1 MTMTK
6 LRPYWS
12 KSLNIQHITEHFT
25 KAQLEKRLRKKGVE
39 LDKRK
44 SMANLIEENYD
55 ILN

>member
-1 MTMTK
+1 MIK

-44 SMANLIEENYD
+44 SMANLIKENYD

>member
-1 MTMTK
+1 MTK

-12 KSLNIQHITEHFT
+12 KSLNIQHITEKFN

-39 LDKRK
+39 LDKIK